1 MNLRILIA
9 CAAVLAPLN
18 SATAALR
25 LTDPVA
31 AWRHASLDERLTI
44 ANSLAFVAG
53 QGWESTN
60 EEFFER
66 CLDDVADEP
75 FLLDRRIRD
84 VAHACVLIQAYA
96 LSNSV

>member
-9 CAAVLAPLN
+9 CAALLAPLN
-18 SATAALR
+18 SADAALR
-25 LTDPVA
+25 LTDPVV

-44 ANSLAFVAG
+44 ANSLVFVAG

-66 CLDDVADEP
+66 CLDSVADEP
-75 FLLDRRIRD
+75 VLVERRIRD
-84 VAHACVLIQAYA
+84 VTNACVLMQSYV
-96 LSNSV
+96 LSDSE